1 MMHPANLMRDRSLGN
16 APTGLLLRFNSLLM
30 GSITFVVRI
39 LFQCAFGYAFQWP
52 LSSDSAMLAPRISLG
67 PSTRIPTTTSRA
79 LFLYWAPHLIKK

>member
-39 LFQCAFGYAFQWP
+39 LFQCAFGYA
-52 LSSDSAMLAPRISLG
+52 L
-67 PSTRIPTTTSRA
+67 
-79 LFLYWAPHLIKK
+79 